1 MHYYKRNLGDYAK
14 KAGRLSMLQ
23 HGAYNLLIDACYDRE
38 KFPTFEEAVE
48 WTWASTEAEVEAV
61 RFVLTRFFR
70 LGDDGLYVQD
80 RILEELL
87 DYHRKSDKNKRIAQ
101 ERESKRTEASTKR
114 ARNVYEASPKKHEA
128 PPNQEPITNNQEP
141 ITLIPPTQ
149 APGADG
155 RFERFWKAYPRKVG
169 KDAAEKAFAKRKPS
183 NQLLDEMLLA
193 IEKQSSSIEWTK
205 DNGQYIPN
213 PATWLNQG
221 RWKDGEGELS
231 NAMPEWMMG
240 AI

>member
-87 DYHRKSDKNKRIAQ
+87 DYHKKSDKNKRIAQ
-101 ERESKRTEASTKR
+101 EREAKRNESSTKR
-114 ARNVYEASPKKHEA
+114 ERNVNETSPKKHEA
-128 PPNQEPITNNQEP
+128 PPNQEPRTNNQEP
-141 ITLIPPTQ
+141 IPPKPPTQ

-221 RWKDGEGELS
+221 RWKDGDCELP